1 MSNHTEKGKTQSF
14 WDANPC
20 GSSPTWD
27 QARALRFEYTD
38 AYLREYHTESLLAGQ
53 DVLEVGCGQGHDA
66 AEIVRHCASY
76 VGMDLSGESAAVARR
91 EVLSRSTTGASIAFV
106 NSDAENLPF
115 ADGQFSLVYSIG
127 VLHHTPGFDEALT
140 QIHRVLRKDGKLVLM
155 LYRSYNPLWVVLR
168 TVRGGL
174 RVPVLGPWVKRRT
187 LERLRARKAEE
198 SDSLT
203 GTALLE
209 LVGCPVIDTYTL
221 RSLRRR
227 MKGRYEIEHADF
239 FRVGFDQ
246 FIRVLPRRL
255 RAHWPRASVDRW
267 ESRLR
272 RRLGFYMMVV
282 ATKR

>member
-1 MSNHTEKGKTQSF
+1 MSITAETRTF

-20 GSSPTWD
+20 GLSPTWE

-38 AYLREYHTESLLAGQ
+38 TYLRQYHTDALLADQ
-53 DVLEVGCGQGHDA
+53 DVLEVGCGQGFDA
-66 AEIVRHCASY
+66 AEIVNRCTTY
-76 VGMDLSGESAAVARR
+76 VGMDLSSESAGAARR
-91 EVLSRSTTGASIAFV
+91 EVLNRSTGKASITFV

-115 ADGQFSLVYSIG
+115 ADEQFSLVYSVG
-127 VLHHTPGFDEALT
+127 VLHHTSGFDAALT
-140 QIHRVLRKDGKLVLM
+140 QIHRVLRQDGKLVLM
-155 LYRSYNPLWVVLR
+155 LYRSFNPLWVVLR

-174 RVPVLGPWVKRRT
+174 RIPILGPWVKRRT
-187 LERLRARKAEE
+187 LERLRARKAKE

-221 RSLRRR
+221 RGLRRR
-227 MKGRYEIEHADF
+227 MKGRFEIKHADF

-246 FIRVLPRRL
+246 FIRVIPRRL

-272 RRLGFYMMVV
+272 RPLGFYMMVV